1 MTSSPAL
8 ISEEELGELDSFLLS
23 EACDEALAVDE
34 AHGYLTALIAGP
46 SQVQPEEWMGAVW
59 GQPKFADDA
68 QRERMTGLLSRMY
81 DDIVATLEE
90 GLDFEPLAIEI
101 EEDGEILEAYE
112 GWCFGFMLG
121 VGHDEEA
128 WAALPK
134 DEQPLMAPISQ
145 LALLHGDEEE
155 IEMDDEEYTSW
166 VELLP
171 GAVLGLY
178 SYFHPR
184 NA

>member
-1 MTSSPAL
+1 MNSTPGL

-23 EACDEALAVDE
+23 DACDEALAVDE
-34 AHGYLTALIAGP
+34 AHGYLTALIVGP
-46 SQVQPEEWMGAVW
+46 SQIESEEWMTAVW
-59 GQPKFADDA
+59 GQPRFADDA
-68 QRERMTGLLSRMY
+68 QREQMTGLLHRMY
-81 DDIVATLEE
+81 DDIAATLQA
-90 GLDFEPLAIEI
+90 GLDFEPLAIEV
-101 EEDGEILEAYE
+101 EEEGELLEAYE

-128 WAALPK
+128 WAELPK

-145 LALLHGDEEE
+145 LALLHGDDE

>member
-1 MTSSPAL
+1 MTSSHGL
-8 ISEEELGELDSFLLS
+8 ITEEELGELDTFLLS

-46 SQVQPEEWMGAVW
+46 SRVQEAEWMSAVW

-68 QRERMTGLLSRMY
+68 QREHMTGLLRRMHE
-81 DDIVATLEE
+81 DIVTTLEE

-101 EEDGEILEAYE
+101 EEEGEILEAYE

-145 LALLHGDEEE
+145 LALLHGDEE

-166 VELLP
+166 IELLP

-184 NA
+184 KA

>member
-1 MTSSPAL
+1 MSNSHPH
-8 ISEEELGELDSFLLS
+8 ISEEELGELDAFLLS

-46 SQVQPEEWMGAVW
+46 SQVEPAEWMGSIW
-59 GQPKFADDA
+59 GQPHFADDA
-68 QRERMTGLLSRMY
+68 QRTRMEELLHRMY
-81 DDIVATLEE
+81 DDIAATLES

-101 EEDGEILEAYE
+101 EEEGEILEAYE

-121 VGHDEEA
+121 VSHDEEQ
-128 WAALPK
+128 WASLPK
-134 DEQPLMAPISQ
+134 DEQPLMAPVSQ
-145 LALLHGDEEE
+145 LALLHGDEE

-184 NA
+184 KA

>member
-1 MTSSPAL
+1 MTSPHGL

-46 SQVQPEEWMGAVW
+46 SHVQEEEWMGAVW
-59 GQPKFADDA
+59 GQPRFVDAA
-68 QRERMTGLLSRMY
+68 QRDHMIKLLQRMH
-81 DDIVATLEE
+81 DDIVATLEG

-101 EEDGEILEAYE
+101 EEEGELLEAYE

-128 WAALPK
+128 WASLPK
-134 DEQPLMAPISQ
+134 DEQPLLTPISQ
-145 LALLHGDEEE
+145 LALLHGDDE

-178 SYFHPR
+178 SYYHPR
-184 NA
+184 TK

>member
-1 MTSSPAL
+1 MTSSPGL
-8 ISEEELGELDSFLLS
+8 ITEEELGELDAFLLS

-46 SQVQPEEWMGAVW
+46 SQVPAEEWMATVW
-59 GQPKFADDA
+59 GQPKFADTA
-68 QRERMTGLLSRMY
+68 QRDRMTGLLHRMY
-81 DDIVATLEE
+81 DDIVATLET

-101 EEDGEILEAYE
+101 EEEGETLEAYE

-145 LALLHGDEEE
+145 LALLHGDEE

-184 NA
+184 KV

>member
-46 SQVQPEEWMGAVW
+46 SQVQPEEWMGSVW
-59 GQPKFADDA
+59 GQPKFADAA

-101 EEDGEILEAYE
+101 EEEGEILEAYE

-128 WAALPK
+128 WTALPK

-145 LALLHGDEEE
+145 LALLHGDEE

>member
-1 MTSSPAL
+1 MTSPHGL

-46 SQVQPEEWMGAVW
+46 SQAQAAEWMGAIW
-59 GQPKFADDA
+59 GQPRFEDEA
-68 QRERMTGLLSRMY
+68 QRQRMTELLNRMY

-90 GLDFEPLAIEI
+90 GFDFEPLAIEI
-101 EEDGEILEAYE
+101 EEEGELLEAYE

-128 WAALPK
+128 WAVLPK
-134 DEQPLMAPISQ
+134 EEQPLLAPISQ
-145 LALLHGDEEE
+145 LALLHGDEE
-155 IEMDDEEYTSW
+155 IEMDDEEYTAW

-184 NA
+184 QK